1 MLLLGVND
9 GANVC
14 SGGTC
19 KESGNYFE
27 PDYCAPILHPV
38 RSRLGEGPFLTSFSG
53 RFMLYLARVFFDPGS
68 ILFLSL
74 MESLTRIRSSNNEND
89 IVALPTEMYSV
100 YRKGIHEVQ
109 AK

>member
-1 MLLLGVND
+1 
-9 GANVC
+9 
-14 SGGTC
+14 
-19 KESGNYFE
+19 
-27 PDYCAPILHPV
+27 
-38 RSRLGEGPFLTSFSG
+38 
-53 RFMLYLARVFFDPGS
+53 MLYLARVFFDPGS

-74 MESLTRIRSSNNEND
+74 MESLTRTRSSNNEND